1 MVEPDLMKNYQII
14 FLHPVYPEDVRRYVL
29 RNLESLE
36 RFDSELKRLNEK
48 DLKDL
53 KKRFC

>member
-1 MVEPDLMKNYQII
+1 MVEPDFIKNYQII
-14 FLHPVYPEDVRRYVL
+14 FLQPENPADVRQYVI

-48 DLKDL
+48 ELKDL